1 MAAVFVGL
9 LERIAKEIIGI
20 TSEIGEIV
28 TTTTVKPTIP
38 PGGKIKKPL
47 KDVLYSVFEFSNSE
61 FYKVQCH
68 E

>member
-20 TSEIGEIV
+20 TSDIGEIV

-38 PGGKIKKPL
+38 PGGKKKTL
-47 KDVLYSVFEFSNSE
+47 KDVVYSGFEFSNSE
-61 FYKVQCH
+61 FYKVQYH
-68 E
+68 V